1 MPWPVYLC
9 WTAHPQFDT
18 RSLKFKSSFCLM
30 CEHAGWLVVMW
41 RGGWVLFTTGSRPFR
56 RRRDSLTWVTQLFH
70 LHIHTHTHQPTYKSD
85 LIFCLLLL
93 QLLLCVGQ
101 FFGTTVEA
109 EEEWQQYKSGAKKG
123 KERSLQVT
131 SHFIWPLVM
140 DIQSDS
146 WMASLNPLNII
157 KVVTSE

>member
-1 MPWPVYLC
+1 MRTCRLACGDVEGRLSALYNRVQAIQKK
-9 WTAHPQFDT
+9 TGQFDV
-18 RSLKFKSSFCLM
+18 SDS
-30 CEHAGWLVVMW
+30 VVPSPH
-41 RGGWVLFTTGSRPFR
+41 T
-56 RRRDSLTWVTQLFH
+56 
-70 LHIHTHTHQPTYKSD
+70 HTHTHQPTYKSD

-131 SHFIWPLVM
+131 SHFI
-140 DIQSDS
+140 
-146 WMASLNPLNII
+146 
-157 KVVTSE
+157 